1 MYRSSAEDKCVIDG
15 KVVLDQYGYGTGEAG
30 RYVVYMLLIVLVY
43 RLLGWFVLWVRK
55 H

>member
-1 MYRSSAEDKCVIDG
+1 MYKISLEEKCMIDG
-15 KVVLDQYGYGTGEAG
+15 KVVLEQYGYGTGEVG
-30 RYVVYMLLIVLVY
+30 RYVGYMLVIVLVY